1 MDDTSFIIK
10 DFLPRFNPIDLPA
23 VPKAGVPGGAILT
36 FLTKA
41 GAMSGDQA
49 GKQKSLPQRGSLGRN
64 IIKLNPTADPLRHG
78 SAVPPLPKGEA
89 SRSAGRT
96 DCPL

>member
-36 FLTKA
+36 FLTKGREQCQA
-41 GAMSGDQA
+41 IKQVSKKASLKEGALGA
-49 GKQKSLPQRGSLGRN
+49 ISLS
-64 IIKLNPTADPLRHG
+64 
-78 SAVPPLPKGEA
+78 
-89 SRSAGRT
+89 
-96 DCPL
+96 